1 MEISRI
7 SFDPI
12 IAKFESREEWGA
24 AARFVYDKWIHDPT
38 NLCALVAA
46 GTQMWYTLLII
57 DEAKSNP
64 FLQTP
69 SVELPRSDDIMVW
82 LMEVTQYGLDH
93 FSACACFNAFF
104 GYMIKVMPYFF
115 INYHGDYN
123 GWYDKGIEMMK
134 SAYQLARQ
142 DLLAKAMYYEAM
154 EDDTE
159 YQNVCGQIWR
169 ALTPEE
175 WGNSLVQQYF
185 FRILN
190 GDQFYP
196 DAYELP

>member
-1 MEISRI
+1 
-7 SFDPI
+7 
-12 IAKFESREEWGA
+12 
-24 AARFVYDKWIHDPT
+24 
-38 NLCALVAA
+38 
-46 GTQMWYTLLII
+46 
-57 DEAKSNP
+57 
-64 FLQTP
+64 
-69 SVELPRSDDIMVW
+69 
-82 LMEVTQYGLDH
+82 MEVTQYGLDH

-134 SAYQLARQ
+134 SAYQLAPQ

-169 ALTPEE
+169 ALTPED